1 MSTMSLVRR
10 TTTGLSKT
18 SSLSKESSL
27 SKTSSL
33 TKQSSRETKADGE
46 EVKEAKEAKG
56 RSSTQLECDQVYQG
70 IKRWKAHEGAVLIP
84 VVRKSTIPS
93 LKDRAKPRWWK
104 GRKGM

>member
-1 MSTMSLVRR
+1 MSTMALVRR
-10 TTTGLSKT
+10 S
-18 SSLSKESSL
+18 
-27 SKTSSL
+27 TSSL
-33 TKQSSRETKADGE
+33 TKQSSRESKAE
-46 EVKEAKEAKG
+46 EGKG

-84 VVRKSTIPS
+84 VVRKETIPS

>member
-1 MSTMSLVRR
+1 MSTMALVRR
-10 TTTGLSKT
+10 STT
-18 SSLSKESSL
+18 SL

-33 TKQSSRETKADGE
+33 TKQSSSETKADE
-46 EVKEAKEAKG
+46 EESKG

-104 GRKGM
+104 GRKGT